1 MARRRKETKRRLAFG
16 IPKGIVLLATPEGWR
31 ISVLTVDPGTACGR
45 LDVPID
51 TGPQDARDAAALMVT
66 ELARDVHDTDVEV
79 SWDPPRELWSWPAR
93 VTLAAADEPAPPGT
107 GS

>member
-1 MARRRKETKRRLAFG
+1 MVRRKKEKKKRAAFG

-31 ISVLTVDPGTACGR
+31 ISVLTVDPGMLCGR
-45 LDVPID
+45 LDVPIG

-79 SWDPPRELWSWPAR
+79 SWDPPQELWSWTAH
-93 VTLAAADEPAPPGT
+93 VTLASANAPASAGT
-107 GS
+107 GN